1 MTLKKSS
8 RAGLV
13 ALAFGILLG
22 LFLSV
27 ATC

>member
-1 MTLKKSS
+1 MTSKKSS

-13 ALAFGILLG
+13 ALAFGILLS

-27 ATC
+27 ATV